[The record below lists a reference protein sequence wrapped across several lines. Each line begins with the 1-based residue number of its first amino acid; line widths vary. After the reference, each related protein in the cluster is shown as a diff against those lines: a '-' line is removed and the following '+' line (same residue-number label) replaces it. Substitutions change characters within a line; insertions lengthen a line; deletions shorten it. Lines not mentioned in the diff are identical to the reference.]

1 MKTDKT
7 YLFLCLLLLFTITS
21 WISSCSHKADLS
33 GIPAVC
39 FERDVFP
46 IFLNSCAKPACHD
59 GTGESELV
67 LTDFSSI
74 RNGVVPGAPYSSP
87 LYKSIISTTGENK
100 MPPDQPI
107 SIDNRILIR
116 VWIEQGAE
124 QIPCP
129 GK

>member
-7 YLFLCLLLLFTITS
+7 FLFLCFILFFAIAS
-21 WISSCSHKADLS
+21 WVSSCSHKADLS
-33 GIPAVC
+33 GIPPVC
-39 FERDVFP
+39 FDRDVFP

-59 GTGESELV
+59 GSGESELV
-67 LTDFSSI
+67 LTSYSVI
-74 RNGVVPGAPYSSP
+74 RNGVVPGAPYSSS
-87 LYKSIISTTGENK
+87 LYKSIIATSGENK
-100 MPPDQPI
+100 MPPDQPLT
-107 SIDNRILIR
+107 IDNRILIR